1 MKAAG
6 VMRFHA
12 PQRGQVTWT
21 SKPLSAA
28 FVRSQAFKGR
38 ERSFSPILLSVL
50 GDAFVRSPFS
60 RTFAE
65 AGNVSRVKHCGSGR
79 SVGRLIGGGAS
90 EGSAAVSS
98 VAATASEAET
108 AKLKQ
113 GLGFLEAVST
123 VSSVS
128 ASVKSAVSTSL
139 SVR

>member
-1 MKAAG
+1 L
-6 VMRFHA
+6 
-12 PQRGQVTWT
+12 T
-21 SKPLSAA
+21 SKSLSAA
-28 FVRSQAFKGR
+28 FVRSPAFKGR

-50 GDAFVRSPFS
+50 GDVFVRSPFS
-60 RTFAE
+60 QTFAE
-65 AGNVSRVKHCGSGR
+65 AGNVSRVKHWGSGW
-79 SVGRLIGGGAS
+79 SVGRLVGGGAS
-90 EGSAAVSS
+90 AGSPAVSS
-98 VAATASEAET
+98 VSATASEAET